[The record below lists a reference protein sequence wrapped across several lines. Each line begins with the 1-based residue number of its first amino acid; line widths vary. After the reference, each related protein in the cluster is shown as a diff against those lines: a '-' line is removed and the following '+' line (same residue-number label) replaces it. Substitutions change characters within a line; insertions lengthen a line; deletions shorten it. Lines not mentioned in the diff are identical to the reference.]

1 MLRRVNE
8 YCVGKA
14 SVGGVPRIF
23 GRAQVYRSCK
33 NIGALEPGQ
42 VIGTALAL
50 TGGISPVDA
59 TFVETARYMCWPINN
74 MRGFLDKKP
83 DLRVTLQRLMIQDI
97 AKKLEQVVSNVDKSL
112 RLRGPHPR

>member
-1 MLRRVNE
+1 
-8 YCVGKA
+8 
-14 SVGGVPRIF
+14 
-23 GRAQVYRSCK
+23 
-33 NIGALEPGQ
+33 
-42 VIGTALAL
+42 
-50 TGGISPVDA
+50 
-59 TFVETARYMCWPINN
+59 MCWPINN